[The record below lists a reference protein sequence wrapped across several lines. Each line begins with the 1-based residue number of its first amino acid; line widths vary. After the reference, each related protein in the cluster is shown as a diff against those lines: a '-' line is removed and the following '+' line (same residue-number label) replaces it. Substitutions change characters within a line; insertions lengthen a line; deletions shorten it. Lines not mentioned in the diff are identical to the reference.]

1 MNKIKDHLTENRL
14 REEKAYIQIKD
25 YIIGLQNEFIMKCN
39 YSSKQIKMKSNN
51 KTIVKQ
57 NSLAYL
63 LTVPTQTLKKLAGR
77 YVDGKNI
84 KVKPIIERL
93 VVENVVFLI
102 RGSKKNGVATRY
114 NIPWETINSR
124 IALLKRL
131 QQNVVQIE
139 TDNARNKQKP
149 IDKNWPRHAY
159 NIILANA
166 YEIDDINLRIIIDA
180 LSKHISNEEKETLL
194 KRNSETYI
202 EQNRRDIK
210 KILSKLLEHSN
221 ELSLTQTQIEKIRC
235 ALSILTTEE

>member
-39 YSSKQIKMKSNN
+39 YSAKQIKMKSNN

-93 VVENVVFLI
+93 VVEKVVFLI

-114 NIPWETINSR
+114 NIPWETINERIKLIVNKHNTISCKQTDDTMVLKNKVIEFLKDDVNKELIGIDFANKISVELQLDVVFKHSDQPNGFSQSKDSIARYEEWTRNISR
-124 IALLKRL
+124 LRTKL
-131 QQNVVQIE
+131 
-139 TDNARNKQKP
+139 
-149 IDKNWPRHAY
+149 
-159 NIILANA
+159 NIT
-166 YEIDDINLRIIIDA
+166 
-180 LSKHISNEEKETLL
+180 K
-194 KRNSETYI
+194 
-202 EQNRRDIK
+202 
-210 KILSKLLEHSN
+210 
-221 ELSLTQTQIEKIRC
+221 
-235 ALSILTTEE
+235 

>member
-39 YSSKQIKMKSNN
+39 YSAKQIKMKSNN

-84 KVKPIIERL
+84 KVKPIIDRL
-93 VVENVVFLI
+93 VVEKVVFLI

-114 NIPWETINSR
+114 NIPWETINER
-124 IALLKRL
+124 IKLI
-131 QQNVVQIE
+131 V
-139 TDNARNKQKP
+139 NKHNTISCKQT
-149 IDKNWPRHAY
+149 
-159 NIILANA
+159 
-166 YEIDDINLRIIIDA
+166 DDIMVLKNKVIEFLKDDVNKELIGIDFANKISVELQLDVVFKHSDQPNGFSQSKDSIARYEEWTRNISRLR
-180 LSKHISNEEKETLL
+180 T
-194 KRNSETYI
+194 
-202 EQNRRDIK
+202 
-210 KILSKLLEHSN
+210 KLN
-221 ELSLTQTQIEKIRC
+221 ITK
-235 ALSILTTEE
+235 

>member
-14 REEKAYIQIKD
+14 REEKAYTQIKD

-39 YSSKQIKMKSNN
+39 YSAKQIKMKSNN

-93 VVENVVFLI
+93 VVEKVVFLI

-114 NIPWETINSR
+114 NIPWETINER
-124 IALLKRL
+124 IKLIVDEQHHNISCKQTDDTMVLKNKVIEFLKDDVNKELIGIDFANKISVEL
-131 QQNVVQIE
+131 QLDVVFKHSDQPNGFSPSKDSI
-139 TDNARNKQKP
+139 AR
-149 IDKNWPRHAY
+149 
-159 NIILANA
+159 
-166 YEIDDINLRIIIDA
+166 YE
-180 LSKHISNEEKETLL
+180 KW
-194 KRNSETYI
+194 KRNIPCLRT
-202 EQNRRDIK
+202 
-210 KILSKLLEHSN
+210 KLN
-221 ELSLTQTQIEKIRC
+221 ITK
-235 ALSILTTEE
+235 